1 MSIQSKD
8 TTFTIAK
15 ANIALENRKQGPPR
29 KSHEVNDSNNAPE
42 PPQTVHATPASKAP
56 SQLKKKRTKS
66 ATVTIDSDSDTESD
80 DSDNSDDSDDSNDKA
95 LFQSPFKT
103 TTKQQQRENAGKEE
117 KKKSPNL
124 QRKIVASKVSRN

>member
-15 ANIALENRKQGPPR
+15 ANIALENRNYKPPR

-42 PPQTVHATPASKAP
+42 PPQTVNTTPASKAP
-56 SQLKKKRTKS
+56 SQLKKKQTKS

-80 DSDNSDDSDDSNDKA
+80 DSDNSDDSDGSNNKA
-95 LFQSPFKT
+95 LLQSPFKT

-117 KKKSPNL
+117 KKKSTIVP
-124 QRKIVASKVSRN
+124 RKNEETKVSRN